1 MSATSIAALLAE
13 APFDVT
19 TITALENY
27 VSLQK
32 SRAQSYDFNANKALL
47 KAYQCNSRDIVNAQ
61 VVADVLV
68 MGLMRL
74 PDKDFFELSYLIP
87 TKLLPQNK
95 GADKSDEALGNV
107 AKASVVTKCADML
120 ERARYA
126 EFWAELASNEA
137 AAAAFSLPGCSD
149 AIRAFILNNTASAF
163 RNIKRALLLSLLGFS
178 DNAAAGAAFLAASA
192 GVDQAT
198 STGDVVSFVP
208 REPASATV
216 VGGVSKKVSDLSM
229 QVGDMLQLVESI
241 RGSN

>member
-1 MSATSIAALLAE
+1 
-13 APFDVT
+13 
-19 TITALENY
+19 
-27 VSLQK
+27 
-32 SRAQSYDFNANKALL
+32 NKALL

-87 TKLLPQNK
+87 TKLLPQSK
-95 GADKSDEALGNV
+95 GDKSEETLANV
-107 AKASVVTKCADML
+107 ARVGVVTKSADML
-120 ERARYA
+120 ERARYT

-137 AAAAFSLPGCSD
+137 ANTAFSIPGCND

-163 RNIKRALLLSLLGFS
+163 KNIKRTLLFNLLGFS
-178 DNAAAGAAFLAASA
+178 NDVAAGSAFLAASA
-192 GVDQAT
+192 GVNQAA
-198 STGDVVSFVP
+198 SAGDVVNFLQ
-208 REPASATV
+208 REAS
-216 VGGVSKKVSDLSM
+216 GVKKSDLSL